1 MDEAE
6 NCNQRQFVDC
16 REVRHDYTFSL
27 LSDVTFSCFLSD
39 KDKFSCLV
47 FPLRLRAHFTFTF
60 AHTELFQASQG
71 GKNKISGHNFKIKPC
86 KTNAVRRQT
95 QKYEVM
101 IKTDKK
107 RQDKSAINRAKCS
120 ISSSHVSQVDGA
132 L

>member
-1 MDEAE
+1 M
-6 NCNQRQFVDC
+6 
-16 REVRHDYTFSL
+16 TFI
-27 LSDVTFSCFLSD
+27 CFLSD
-39 KDKFSCLV
+39 KDEFSCLV

-60 AHTELFQASQG
+60 AHTELFKRAKG
-71 GKNKISGHNFKIKPC
+71 EKNKISGRNFTIKPR

-107 RQDKSAINRAKCS
+107 RQDKSALNRAKCS